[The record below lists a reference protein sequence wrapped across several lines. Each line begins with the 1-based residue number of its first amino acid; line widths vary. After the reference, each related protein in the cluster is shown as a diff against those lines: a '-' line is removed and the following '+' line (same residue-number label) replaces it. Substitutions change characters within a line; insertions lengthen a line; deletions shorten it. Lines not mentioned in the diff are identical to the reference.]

1 MACFLKEVCVSKC
14 TLGILTLREVM
25 PLREDF
31 PGGGGRPQDSGS
43 HWEAPDLLRRQK
55 GQEESMTRR
64 FYCALGGKAR

>member
-1 MACFLKEVCVSKC
+1 
-14 TLGILTLREVM
+14 M